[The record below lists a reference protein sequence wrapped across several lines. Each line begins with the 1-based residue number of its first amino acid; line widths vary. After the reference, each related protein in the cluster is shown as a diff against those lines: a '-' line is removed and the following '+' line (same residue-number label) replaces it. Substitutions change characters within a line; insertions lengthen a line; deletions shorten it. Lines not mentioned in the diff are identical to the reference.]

1 MKACNSVWLT
11 ALPNALPVTNTRLV
25 LHPTD
30 LTEVSEKAF
39 AVAVSLAREHGA
51 ELVIAYALP
60 PPTPIFGI
68 ESSFRPD
75 AEVALAGLAEVASK
89 FGVLAR
95 RVLIDSTAPVS
106 NSIVRCA
113 EELHADMIVM
123 GTNRKTGI
131 ARWLVGSHAARVI
144 ARAHCPVVVV
154 RDGATRCYPSKWRL
168 SRTDES
174 RSQ

>member
-1 MKACNSVWLT
+1 MKACNPLSLK
-11 ALPNALPVTNTRLV
+11 ALSNALPVTNTRLV

-30 LTEVSEKAF
+30 LTRVSEKAF
-39 AVAVSLAREHGA
+39 AVAVSLARQHGA

-60 PPTPIFGI
+60 PPTPIFEI

-75 AEVALAGLAEVASK
+75 TEVALARLAEVATE
-89 FGVLAR
+89 FGVSAR

-113 EELHADMIVM
+113 DDLDADMIVM
-123 GTNRKTGI
+123 GTSGKTGI
-131 ARWLVGSHAARVI
+131 VRWFAGSHAARVI

-154 RDGATRCYPSKWRL
+154 RDGATRC
-168 SRTDES
+168 
-174 RSQ
+174 